1 MPVEPLPGGLLQ
13 PGSMDV
19 RTVSLG
25 PPEAFCHS
33 WPIFDPPLLCPHVV
47 QRLESHERPIKLVRP
62 NHFDAK
68 ICTGVVWAA
77 GAERF
82 NRRQE
87 VGKGPVLPMFGK
99 LERAKGIEPSYAAWE
114 AVTAGKLSLTGDSR
128 PMPGGPLSSRGS
140 SKDPSRMLEVQSIFQ
155 GFELQP
161 AV

>member
-1 MPVEPLPGGLLQ
+1 LSRSAAAALIRRMTS
-13 PGSMDV
+13 GSMDV

-25 PPEAFCHS
+25 PPEAFRHA

-47 QRLESHERPIKLVRP
+47 RRLESHERPIKLVRP

-68 ICTGVVWAA
+68 ICTSVLWAT

-114 AVTAGKLSLTGDSR
+114 TVREPAR
-128 PMPGGPLSSRGS
+128 PCCLNRK
-140 SKDPSRMLEVQSIFQ
+140 SKAAFTLPPRN
-155 GFELQP
+155 
-161 AV
+161 